1 VRQLLSFTRLWI
13 LAVPLTLTLV
23 GAAMN
28 QAVLIANHD
37 KFPVMLNE
45 RKTDHIEPDEWG
57 IVDNEAHC
65 VMTRQTHLNF
75 LADYLDFKTAI
86 YSPGD
91 LLLMLA
97 DYLSP
102 FAPFVWGLFLLTDK
116 LRGV

>member
-13 LAVPLTLTLV
+13 LTVPLTLTLV
-23 GAAMN
+23 GAGMN

-57 IVDNEAHC
+57 IIDNNDHC
-65 VMTRQTHLNF
+65 IMTSKTHLNF
-75 LADYLDFKTAI
+75 LADYLDFGSI

-91 LLLMLA
+91 LLLILA

-116 LRGV
+116 MRGV